1 MQLTTQIKPDALCV
15 TVEDER
21 IDAAIAVQFKDA
33 FRKLLVGHK
42 GRVVVDLEKVAF
54 LDSSGLGAL
63 VAVMKMLPSGQ
74 KLELAG
80 LQDAVQKVLKLTRM
94 DSIFVLHQDAKTAF
108 GSEQSAA

>member
-1 MQLTTQIKPDALCV
+1 MHLTTQIKTDALCI

-21 IDAAIAVQFKDA
+21 IDAAIAVQFKDT

-42 GRVVVDLEKVAF
+42 GRVVVDMEKVAF

-63 VAVMKMLPSGQ
+63 VAVMKMLPNGQ

-80 LQDAVQKVLKLTRM
+80 LRDAVQKVLRLTRM
-94 DSIFVLHQDAKTAF
+94 DSVFVIHPDAKTAF